1 MIINTN
7 ISSLIAQNNLNSTQ
21 NNIQSSLA
29 KLSSGYRINTAA
41 DDAAGL
47 AISQKMTAQINGL
60 DQANRNAQDGISLIQ
75 TAEGAMGQTQSIL
88 QRMRELA
95 VQSAN
100 GTNTTADRKQIQLEV
115 NALQKE
121 ISRIATA
128 TQFNTKNLLD
138 GSLSG
143 AKGIKFQI
151 GSEANQTISLSIS
164 AMSASALTVG
174 TATLSVGTVTAA
186 TAAIG
191 KISNAIDSV
200 SSARAKLG
208 ALQNRLTHTIS
219 NLTTASQNMTAAEAQ
234 ITNVDMASEMSK
246 FTQNQ
251 VLSQAGV
258 AMLAQANQAPQAI
271 LKLLG

>member
-1 MIINTN
+1 MLINTN
-7 ISSLIAQNNLNSTQ
+7 MSSLISQNNLNNTQ
-21 NNIQSSLA
+21 NAIQNSLS

-60 DQANRNAQDGISLIQ
+60 NQAQRNAQDGISLIQ

-100 GTNTTADRKQIQLEV
+100 STNTTTDRTNIQLEV
-115 NALQKE
+115 GALQHE
-121 ISRIATA
+121 ISRIAST
-128 TQFNTKNLLD
+128 TQFNTKNLLT
-138 GSLSG
+138 GSLQSAQIQVG
-143 AKGIKFQI
+143 ANG
-151 GSEANQTISLSIS
+151 GQTISISIS
-164 AMSASALTVG
+164 KM
-174 TATLSVGTVTAA
+174 TATALGVALAAVSVGSSAAA

-191 KISNAIDSV
+191 KISVAIDTV
-200 SSARAKLG
+200 SGARAKLG
-208 ALQNRLTHTIS
+208 ALQNRLTHSIA
-219 NLTTASQNMTAAEAQ
+219 NLTTASQNMTAAESQ
-234 ITNVDMASEMSK
+234 ITNVDMAAEMST
-246 FTQNQ
+246 FTKNQ

>member
-1 MIINTN
+1 MYINTN
-7 ISSLIAQNNLNSTQ
+7 ISSLIAQNNLTNT
-21 NNIQSSLA
+21 NNAVQDSLA
-29 KLSSGYRINTAA
+29 KLSSGYRINKAA

-60 DQANRNAQDGISLIQ
+60 NQANRNAQDGISMIQ

-95 VQSAN
+95 VQSTN
-100 GTNTTADRKQIQLEV
+100 GTNTTNDRQQIQSEV
-115 NALQKE
+115 SALTKE
-121 ISRIATA
+121 ISRIAST
-128 TQFNTKNLLD
+128 TQFNTKNLLT
-138 GSLSG
+138 GSLTV
-143 AKGIKFQI
+143 KFQI
-151 GSEANQTISLSIS
+151 GAESGQTISLHIDKLT
-164 AMSASALTVG
+164 ASALGVSLSVSTVG
-174 TATLSVGTVTAA
+174 GASI
-186 TAAIG
+186 AIG
-191 KISNAIDSV
+191 KISAAIDTV
-200 SSARAKLG
+200 STARANLG

-219 NLTTASQNMTAAEAQ
+219 NLTTASQNLTAAQSQ

-258 AMLAQANQAPQAI
+258 AMLAQANQTPQAI